1 MRLRHRVSSASI
13 LGMAVLLLLAAALAG
28 CGDGDGNARAAA
40 LARRM
45 PSGGAK
51 FIMFDLDI
59 LRTDPDLE
67 DLYDGFA
74 EGLDEMCETAG
85 LSADDVD
92 AVAIGDQGAV
102 FDGRFDLDEARD
114 SLADEG
120 FEEDEYRGIQTW
132 KKDGMAVA
140 LVSSRWVIMG
150 PDDDFDDTI
159 DVIKGEAESLWDDA
173 DMKDI
178 VARLPAG
185 LMTVYGLGGGVT
197 VQEDYRERYRDLDSL
212 GASMGKRDEDALW
225 VFYAFRFEDEAAADD
240 AIDGFEDFARQS
252 LENDGVSFSDLEA
265 SQDGRFIE
273 MSVDI
278 DMDDFRFY

>member
-1 MRLRHRVSSASI
+1 MRQRGRMSFARI
-13 LGMAVLLLLAAALAG
+13 LGTAVLLLLAVVLAG

-51 FIMFDLDI
+51 FIMFDLKI

-67 DLYDGFA
+67 DMYEGFA
-74 EGLDEMCETAG
+74 EGLDGMCEAVG
-85 LSADDVD
+85 LSLDDVD

-102 FDGRFDLDEARD
+102 FDGRFDLGEVRD
-114 SLADEG
+114 TLADEG
-120 FEEDEYRGIQTW
+120 FEEDEYRSIRTW
-132 KKDGMAVA
+132 EKDGTAVA

-150 PDDDFDDTI
+150 PDDDFDDAI
-159 DVIKGEAESLWDDA
+159 DVIKGGAESLWDDA
-173 DMKDI
+173 DMQDI

-185 LMTVYGLGGGVT
+185 LMTVYGLGAGVT
-197 VQEDYRERYRDLDSL
+197 VQEEYRDRYQDLESL
-212 GASMGKRDEDALW
+212 GASMGKRDKDALW
-225 VFYAFRFEDEAAADD
+225 IYYAFRFEDEDAADE
-240 AIDGFEDFARQS
+240 AIEGFEEFARQS
-252 LENDGVSFSDLEA
+252 LESDAIDFSHLEA

>member
-1 MRLRHRVSSASI
+1 MRRTGRMSSARA
-13 LGMAVLLLLAAALAG
+13 LAMAVLLLLAAVLAG
-28 CGDGDGNARAAA
+28 CGNGDGNARAAA

-51 FIMFDLDI
+51 FIMFDLEI
-59 LRTDPDLE
+59 LRTDSDLE
-67 DLYDGFA
+67 DLYQGFT
-74 EGLDEMCETAG
+74 EGLDEMCETVG

-102 FDGRFDLDEARD
+102 FDGRFDLDDVRD
-114 SLADEG
+114 TLADEG
-120 FEEDEYRGIQTW
+120 FQEDEYQGIQTW
-132 KKDGMAVA
+132 EKDGTAVA

-150 PDDDFDDTI
+150 PVDDFDDAI
-159 DVIKGEAESLWDDA
+159 DVINGEAESLWDDA

-178 VARLPAG
+178 VVRLPAG

-197 VQEDYRERYRDLDSL
+197 VQEEYRERYRDLDSL
-212 GASMGKRDEDALW
+212 GASMGKRDKDALW
-225 VFYAFRFEDEAAADD
+225 IFYAFRFEDEDAADE
-240 AIDGFEDFARQS
+240 AIEGFEEFARQS
-252 LENDGVSFSDLEA
+252 LEEDGVDYTHLEA